1 MSTSHPAAEPKVIGR
16 EYPKYDEKKLV
27 DEYLKLLQEQMLRT
41 YPDGPGKKKQLRQ
54 IHPKMNGCVKAEFLV
69 EPNLRE
75 ELRVGLFKES
85 RSYYAW
91 IRFSNGQTHPVPDY
105 KKDFRGF
112 AIKIMNVP
120 GKKLDP
126 TDPDITSHDFILM
139 NTKTFAA
146 SDVKKFAD
154 VLFVVTTPWKFS
166 NTFKK
171 IKIVIDNWSVKK
183 AGDKAKINTMNPA
196 EIPYFSTVPFR
207 FGDESRAVKYAVF
220 PASPDK
226 LLTPDKTSE
235 HLLRNNLAATLKE
248 NQLEFDFCIQF
259 QTDAEKMPIEDPTVI
274 WNSEFIKLATI
285 KIPTQIF
292 DTAERNEF
300 GDDLTFNPWHCL
312 PEHQPLGS
320 FNRVR
325 RMIYEEMYEFRLK
338 HNRVADTEPTAGLD
352 FFHDTNLK

>member
-1 MSTSHPAAEPKVIGR
+1 MSTSHPTAERKVIGK

-27 DEYLKLLQEQMLRT
+27 DGYLKLLQEQMLRT
-41 YPDGPGKKKQLRQ
+41 YSNGPGKKKQLRQ
-54 IHPKMNGCVKAEFLV
+54 IHPKMNGCVKAEFIV
-69 EPNLRE
+69 EPDLRE
-75 ELRVGLFKES
+75 ELRVGLFKEA

-126 TDPDITSHDFILM
+126 TDPDITCHDFILM
-139 NTKTFAA
+139 NTKNFAS

-154 VLFVVTTPWKFS
+154 VLFVVTTPWKLG

-183 AGDKAKINTMNPA
+183 AGDKAKVHTMNPA

-220 PASPDK
+220 PRSLDK
-226 LLTPDKTSE
+226 LLTPDKKGE

-274 WNSEFIKLATI
+274 WDSEFIKLATI

-312 PEHQPLGS
+312 LEHQPLGS

-338 HNRVADTEPTAGLD
+338 HNNVADNEPTAGPD
-352 FFHDTNLK
+352 FFNDTNFK